1 MLFDKNTFIVPVTST
16 DTKVFLK
23 SADGVV
29 VFIIDPTNVVNI
41 FTAANSIRIKTKSD
55 LHVLDFNTNINA
67 IAALPLLKAALDAV
81 VISST
86 TIIGGGTF
94 NYVTKFT
101 PDGISVGNSILY
113 DTGSR
118 LGIGTITPSGL
129 LHIKSSAGTTFR
141 AETSTGALFNINDNN
156 TVTYT
161 GFNVSFTGANTSS
174 NNLLITG
181 TSGLGYISLP
191 NQSLNVS
198 ITGSDTKLFSD
209 INGNLSF
216 FNHGFVKTFDSSS
229 NTALRTYYLQNKT
242 GTVAHLDD
250 IFGTPGT
257 SELAPVISTLNNP
270 PVSPVTGDRYLVDVA
285 PTGSWLTFEKQ
296 IAEWNGLAWVFTSP
310 ALNNVLYIT
319 NVLMTLRYNG
329 SAWILYQGT
338 AILQNGN
345 SLGGSLNI
353 GTNDNNALTFKTNNI
368 QRLTI
373 SPTGNIGIG
382 TNTPTSTLHVAGT
395 FKYVDGNQ
403 SLGYILTSDVNGNAT
418 WQAPTSI
425 ITKYSAMSVAITANL
440 TLPIVHNIGNTA
452 ITINVWDT
460 LTGDMILGFDANNR
474 TINSVDITLSVTGNY
489 DIVIIG

>member
-23 SADGVV
+23 STDGVV

-55 LHVLDFNTNINA
+55 LHVLDFNNNINA
-67 IAALPLLKAALDAV
+67 IAALPLLKAALDSV
-81 VISST
+81 VIHST

-129 LHIKSSAGTTFR
+129 LHIKSLTGTTFR

-161 GFNVSFTGANTSS
+161 GFNVSFTG
-174 NNLLITG
+174 G
-181 TSGLGYISLP
+181 
-191 NQSLNVS
+191 NV
-198 ITGSDTKLFSD
+198 
-209 INGNLSF
+209 
-216 FNHGFVKTFDSSS
+216 
-229 NTALRTYYLQNKT
+229 
-242 GTVAHLDD
+242 
-250 IFGTPGT
+250 
-257 SELAPVISTLNNP
+257 
-270 PVSPVTGDRYLVDVA
+270 
-285 PTGSWLTFEKQ
+285 
-296 IAEWNGLAWVFTSP
+296 
-310 ALNNVLYIT
+310 
-319 NVLMTLRYNG
+319 
-329 SAWILYQGT
+329 
-338 AILQNGN
+338 
-345 SLGGSLNI
+345 
-353 GTNDNNALTFKTNNI
+353 
-368 QRLTI
+368 
-373 SPTGNIGIG
+373 GIG
-382 TNTPTSTLHVAGT
+382 TNAPTSTLHVAGT

-403 SLGYILTSDVNGNAT
+403 TAGYILTSDVNGNAT
-418 WQAPTSI
+418 WHAPTST